1 MSRFHYGKDL
11 PRGRWPPVDE
21 GSLED
26 GVDWDVIESS
36 CSQDPRMVPQI
47 PYHLLNPPTGLDSDR
62 HPSVQRVLPAM
73 LEWSRYTHELEMR
86 EYYLSRNLSSSGAPD
101 PISRPRGPFAVHS
114 AFTAN
119 GQANPLFQYS
129 NDFGPLELNLPQLDP
144 EPDCEF
150 ERYLWQMENGLKERA
165 PLPEGPSIVYSM
177 AAFQRNLES
186 FVGINLQAILSS
198 DVFVAGSSVILS
210 LSNQL
215 KDIHINADAE
225 NRTYRAAG
233 AVLGSLQGIE
243 LPNELQQKILDLLPS
258 GKDLRPLS
266 DHFNE
271 IAPNSDVDIFLVA
284 DSLEE
289 GEKKHRRV
297 LEHLTGLLDERNVR
311 WEVALDTQF
320 ATTIACGAPIRN
332 IQVVRMIVKD
342 REEMLSLADLDCCSL
357 LYDGTQVYCSDRA
370 LRALNTRTN
379 WVPYI
384 EYGCRPRKYEKYGFR
399 RSTVLGQRY
408 EEDYSSRLNLLYRDF
423 PPKYHP
429 SITLDEILGQDNAN
443 QTEEEESNDVESQ
456 IAESEEEESN
466 DVESQIA
473 ESQEDAASVEEY
485 QYQATWMRTARA
497 KNLGVS
503 MRCLNCNRYHAV
515 CFNEEIRSFCFS
527 CRSEW
532 DDSDAPN
539 LEDAHILVI
548 GGVESAG
555 YLLALQYLY
564 SGARVTVASRFP
576 QLLAGK
582 ILSESNHEEW
592 YQRLTLIGLDLLD
605 YSVLE
610 EFLQFLELP
619 DQLQSFTQIH
629 YCTPTLP
636 FSEESAEESA
646 ESEFYPIAREFRSSL
661 PNSGQSWDGRITALM
676 VTIPSILAQRI
687 DSWERSGFVFR
698 VLLQCGSMDLA
709 AYDLDRKSVV

>member
-1 MSRFHYGKDL
+1 M
-11 PRGRWPPVDE
+11 
-21 GSLED
+21 
-26 GVDWDVIESS
+26 
-36 CSQDPRMVPQI
+36 C
-47 PYHLLNPPTGLDSDR
+47 
-62 HPSVQRVLPAM
+62 
-73 LEWSRYTHELEMR
+73 
-86 EYYLSRNLSSSGAPD
+86 
-101 PISRPRGPFAVHS
+101 
-114 AFTAN
+114 
-119 GQANPLFQYS
+119 
-129 NDFGPLELNLPQLDP
+129 
-144 EPDCEF
+144 
-150 ERYLWQMENGLKERA
+150 
-165 PLPEGPSIVYSM
+165 
-177 AAFQRNLES
+177 
-186 FVGINLQAILSS
+186 SS
-198 DVFVAGSSVILS
+198 DL
-210 LSNQL
+210 
-215 KDIHINADAE
+215 
-225 NRTYRAAG
+225 
-233 AVLGSLQGIE
+233 
-243 LPNELQQKILDLLPS
+243 
-258 GKDLRPLS
+258 
-266 DHFNE
+266 
-271 IAPNSDVDIFLVA
+271 
-284 DSLEE
+284 
-289 GEKKHRRV
+289 
-297 LEHLTGLLDERNVR
+297 
-311 WEVALDTQF
+311 
-320 ATTIACGAPIRN
+320 
-332 IQVVRMIVKD
+332 
-342 REEMLSLADLDCCSL
+342 
-357 LYDGTQVYCSDRA
+357 DRA

-456 IAESEEEESN
+456 IAES
-466 DVESQIA
+466 
-473 ESQEDAASVEEY
+473 QEDASVEEY

-497 KNLGVS
+497 RNLGMS

-555 YLLALQYLY
+555 YLLALQYLK

-605 YSVLE
+605 YSGLE

-646 ESEFYPIAREFRSSL
+646 ESEFYPIAREFRSSI
-661 PNSGQSWDGRITALM
+661 PSSGQSWAGRITALM
-676 VTIPSILAQRI
+676 VTIPSIL
-687 DSWERSGFVFR
+687 
-698 VLLQCGSMDLA
+698 
-709 AYDLDRKSVV
+709 DRKSVV